1 MSNVDFGA
9 INAVANLLKVRPK
22 SKRDLIDLLGNRYS
36 GIEIDKA
43 LHDAISL
50 KFIKQVGLIK
60 ERHHDNARY
69 RLISNAV

>member
-1 MSNVDFGA
+1 MNNVDFGA
-9 INAVANLLKVRPK
+9 INAVADLLKVQPRIK
-22 SKRDLIDLLGNRYS
+22 SDLIDLLGNKYS
-36 GIEIDKA
+36 GIVIDKA

-69 RLISNAV
+69 RLINHAV